1 MPMERETHESLLNEL
16 NNTDLTHERRTEI
29 LQELRQ
35 DYGTVHTDF
44 ENLTTERNRFEED
57 NTSLIKANSKLFR
70 QLGIQDNPDM
80 KKKEDEKSF
89 SETIRLED
97 LEK

>member
-1 MPMERETHESLLNEL
+1 MPMDREAHENLLNEL
-16 NNTDLTHERRTEI
+16 NSTDLTHERRTEI

-44 ENLTTERNRFEED
+44 ESLTTERDRFAED
-57 NTSLIKANSKLFR
+57 NDSLVKANSKLFR

-80 KKKEDEKSF
+80 KKKEEQKSF
-89 SETIRLED
+89 SETVRLED